1 MCIWS
6 GNMKNIILKTDRLVF
21 RKILKEDYSEIAS
34 ILQDIE
40 VMYAWEKAFSNEE
53 VKLWIGENIKRYE
66 NEGYSYFLVTE
77 KMSGKTVGL
86 AGPLIENING
96 EKFIGIAY
104 ILKKEFWNKGYATE
118 SAKAC
123 ISYAFNELK
132 SDEVIA
138 QIRTNNINSKNVA
151 KRLNMKQVD
160 KYIKIYDKKEMEH
173 LIYSI
178 KREDYFE
185 LFEEK

>member
-1 MCIWS
+1 ME
-6 GNMKNIILKTDRLVF
+6 NIILETERLLF

-40 VMYAWEKAFSNEE
+40 IMYAWEKAFSNEE
-53 VKLWIGENIKRYE
+53 VKIWIDENIKRYA
-66 NEGYSYFLVTE
+66 NEGYSYFLAIE

-86 AGPLIENING
+86 TGPLIENING
-96 EKFIGIAY
+96 ETFIGIAY

-118 SAKAC
+118 SAEAC
-123 ISYAFNELK
+123 IRYAFNELNAN
-132 SDEVIA
+132 EVIA
-138 QIRTNNINSKNVA
+138 QIRTNNINSQNVA
-151 KRLNMKQVD
+151 KRLNMKQVN

-178 KREDYFE
+178 KREDYFK
-185 LFEEK
+185 LFG